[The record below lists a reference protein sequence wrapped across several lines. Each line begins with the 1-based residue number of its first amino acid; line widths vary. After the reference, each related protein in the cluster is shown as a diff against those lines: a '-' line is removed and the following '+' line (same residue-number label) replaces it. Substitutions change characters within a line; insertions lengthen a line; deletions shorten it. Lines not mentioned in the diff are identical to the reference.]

1 LRYRRRTARIVRL
14 DVLEGCSIEESIM
27 KKFLI
32 AGAAVLGLAGAAAP
46 ALAQD
51 TPEQITVV
59 PPFTQH
65 ENQTPL
71 IGGMKTQT
79 ISFNRYVGYGDLDL
93 SKPSGRTEL
102 ADRIED
108 AARNACNELDAKYP
122 PAIFVPTP
130 ADQDCF
136 RNATRGAL
144 AMANISDDSGV
155 PE

>member
-1 LRYRRRTARIVRL
+1 
-14 DVLEGCSIEESIM
+14 M
-27 KKFLI
+27 KRFLI
-32 AGAAVLGLAGAAAP
+32 AGATAVLGFAGIAGS

-51 TPEQITVV
+51 TREQITVV

-71 IGGMKTQT
+71 MGGMKTQT

-102 ADRIED
+102 ADRIEG
-108 AARNACNELDAKYP
+108 AARDACNELDAKYP
-122 PAIFVPTP
+122 QAVFVPTP